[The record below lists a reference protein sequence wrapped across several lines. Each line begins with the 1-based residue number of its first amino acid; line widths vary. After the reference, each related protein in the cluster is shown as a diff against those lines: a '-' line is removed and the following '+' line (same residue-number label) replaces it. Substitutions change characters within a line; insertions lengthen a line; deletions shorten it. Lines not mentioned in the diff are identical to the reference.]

1 MNRSL
6 TQCFLLVSMLIFPGL
21 VAGQE
26 GIPYI
31 SYYDSRS
38 GFESHNW
45 SVCQDTGYSMVF
57 ANKQGVTFFDG
68 HNWLSEKLPYV
79 PLEIGTERGSGDIYV
94 LSDRNYGRLKRS
106 RTGTISYEPLTYE
119 GELDRSLEALHFTD
133 TSVVFYGMNHIS
145 FHSIDDQTLQ
155 TRLHAGDQAP
165 FSGMFLLNERI
176 FVNIKD
182 QGLHELEGN
191 SLAILP
197 DGSATGS
204 MEVLFWLPYDK
215 NRVLVGFDNSTL
227 QLFDGEGFRD
237 YPISDGSYLKD
248 YGLSDGIALNDSL
261 YVLSTYYGGAMIVD
275 RGSGKVRT
283 ILNYQN
289 GLPDDEVFAIGQDHN
304 GGVWLTYR
312 YGICRVDPLL
322 PVREY
327 SNYPGLEGLLTNTVW
342 YNNTLYV
349 ATTEGLF
356 FLDEVKDYSVT
367 EIMVRQQSVARQA
380 VSSGTT
386 PFPSPGTATGQPSGE
401 ESGEAAGQPDKRSEG
416 AALAGEQAN
425 ERSENGQVA
434 GEQAVGEKE
443 ENRGFFERIFR
454 RDRRNREQDQL
465 PDETFPQQGNVEEPD
480 INEVLKEIEVPASS
494 ARQEPRYVRRT
505 VRKLR
510 SVRHVFKKVQGI
522 NSGCLQLLPTNSSLL
537 AGSSSGL
544 FAVNDSIAVR
554 LSDSRNISAIHEF
567 DNEKYFVVSEDGL
580 EILHLLETGW
590 LREKKS
596 DLIGAPLFSVTHDRH
611 FIWVS
616 GYNAVYRLSHDP
628 KLINSYTFE
637 SPYPEELHIKY
648 LRDTLFLF
656 TERSVE
662 FYAPTLDSFLR
673 YDNNF
678 LPDQYTSLSF
688 VQSTGAYQWLKTDN
702 ALHLF
707 ASNSSPEQQ
716 YLVHFGLF
724 NNITALVRDTDKG
737 YWIIDGN
744 ERLFQLS
751 RSITDHSYGSFKVN
765 IENIRTASGAYADL
779 TDLTFLPEQAPL
791 QIRLSAPYFPGSEQT
806 RFQYRIEHR
815 MEEWFDWSESP
826 ELILFMEPGENTILL
841 RARNVLGEI
850 SQTRSLSISIKT
862 PFYKQPWFYL
872 SLSPILFVL
881 LYIFFSLRE
890 RKIKRDKA
898 ILEEKV
904 KERTIEISDQ
914 KKQIEHQK
922 DAITA
927 SITYASRI
935 QRAILPSPALFEAAF
950 GDYFIFFRPR
960 DIVSGDF
967 YWITERDDQ
976 VIFTVADCTGHGVP
990 GALMSML
997 GNSFLNEI
1005 TKSRKKTLTAS
1016 GILNQLRVMITAALS
1031 QSGASN
1037 NTDDGMDIAMCIFNR
1052 KTRELNYSG
1061 ANCPLYLV
1069 RGEELHIIK
1078 PNRMPIGYFPVQKDF
1093 NGHTLKIKKGDIIYL
1108 FTDGYSDQF
1117 GGKHDKKFTTGR
1129 FKKLLLKN
1137 ADKPMIDQKEYLE
1150 SAFLSWMDGTI
1161 QIDDVL
1167 VIGIRF

>member
-1 MNRSL
+1 MMRSL
-6 TQCFLLVSMLIFPGL
+6 THCFLLVSMLICPAL

-31 SYYDSRS
+31 TYYDSRS

-68 HNWLSEKLPYV
+68 QNWQSVKLPYV
-79 PLEIGTERGSGDIYV
+79 PLEIGTAKGSGDIYV
-94 LSDRNYGRLKRS
+94 LSDRNYGLLNRS
-106 RTGTISYEPLTYE
+106 RTGSISYEPLSYE
-119 GELDRSLEALHFTD
+119 GELDRTLKALHFMD
-133 TSVVFYGMNHIS
+133 TSVVFYGMSHIS
-145 FHSIDDQTLQ
+145 FHSLDDQTLQ
-155 TRLHAGDQAP
+155 TRLTAGEQAP
-165 FSGMFLLNERI
+165 FSGMLLLNDRI
-176 FVNIKD
+176 FVNIKNT
-182 QGLHELEGN
+182 GLHELKDN
-191 SLAILP
+191 SLVQLP
-197 DGSATGS
+197 NGKATGS
-204 MEVLFWLPYDK
+204 VEVLFWLPYDN

-227 QLFDGEGFRD
+227 QLFDGDGFRD
-237 YPISDGSYLKD
+237 YPISEGSYLND

-275 RGSGKVRT
+275 RESGKVLT

-289 GLPDDEVFAIGQDHN
+289 GLPDDEVFAIGKDHN

-356 FLDEVKDYSVT
+356 FLEEVKDYSVT
-367 EIMVRQQSVARQA
+367 EIMVRQQSVARQP
-380 VSSGTT
+380 VGSGVATL
-386 PFPSPGTATGQPSGE
+386 PSPGTATGQSSTDASEKAATLPGE
-401 ESGEAAGQPDKRSEG
+401 RSEDPRVAGEEAAG
-416 AALAGEQAN
+416 
-425 ERSENGQVA
+425 
-434 GEQAVGEKE
+434 EKE
-443 ENRGFFERIFR
+443 DKRGFFERIFR
-454 RDRRNREQDQL
+454 RDRRGTEQEQEQL
-465 PDETFPQQGNVEEPD
+465 PNEASPRQGNVEEPD
-480 INEVLKEIEVPASS
+480 IEEVLKEIEVPAAST
-494 ARQEPRYVRRT
+494 RQKPRYVRKT

-510 SVRHVFKKVQGI
+510 SVRHVFKKVKGI
-522 NSGCLQLLPTNSSLL
+522 NSGCLHLLPTNSSLL

-567 DNEKYFVVSEDGL
+567 DNENFYVVSENGL
-580 EILHLLETGW
+580 EILHLLESGW

-596 DLIGAPLFSVTHDRH
+596 DLIGAPLFSVTHDQH

-616 GYNAVYRLSHDP
+616 GYNTVYRLSHDS

-662 FYAPTLDSFLR
+662 FYASTLDSFLR

-678 LPDQYTSLSF
+678 LPDQYSSLSV
-688 VQSTGAYQWLKTDN
+688 VQSTGTYQWLKADN
-702 ALHLF
+702 ELHLF

-716 YLVHFGLF
+716 YLAHFGLF
-724 NNITALVRDTDKG
+724 KNITALVRDADRG
-737 YWIIDGN
+737 YWIIDSN

-751 RSITDHSYGSFKVN
+751 RSITDHSHGSFKVN
-765 IENIRTASGAYADL
+765 IENIRLVSGAYADMS
-779 TDLTFLPEQAPL
+779 DLTFLPEQAPL
-791 QIRLSAPYFPGSEQT
+791 QIRLSAPYFPGGEQT

-826 ELILFMEPGENTILL
+826 ELLLFLEPGENTILV

-850 SQTRSLSISIKT
+850 SQTRSLSITIKT

-904 KERTIEISDQ
+904 KERTIEISEQ

-1016 GILNQLRVMITAALS
+1016 GILNQLRVMITNALS

-1037 NTDDGMDIAMCIFNR
+1037 NTDDGMDIAMCIYNR
-1052 KTRELNYSG
+1052 KTRELNFSG

-1069 RGEELHIIK
+1069 RDEELHIIK
-1078 PNRMPIGYFPVQKDF
+1078 PNRMPIGYFPVKKDF

-1129 FKKLLLKN
+1129 FKKLLLKH

-1167 VIGIRF
+1167 VMGIRF